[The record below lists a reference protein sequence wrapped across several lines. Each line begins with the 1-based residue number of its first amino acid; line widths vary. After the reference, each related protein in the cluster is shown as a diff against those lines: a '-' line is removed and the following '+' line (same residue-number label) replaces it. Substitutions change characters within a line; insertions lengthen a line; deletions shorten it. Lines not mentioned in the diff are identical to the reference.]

1 MMKLNK
7 QQSGFTLI
15 ELMIVVAI
23 IGILA
28 AVALP
33 AYQDYTVRA
42 KVSEGLV
49 MGSGFKTG
57 VLDAFTSD
65 GEAGITTYAG
75 VVAADIANITT
86 DYVTGLVITPVTGE
100 ITLTLGGIPQL
111 AANTTLQFRPTIGG
125 NALGDANTSGTVSW
139 DCDAANSATNIEPKY
154 LPNACK

>member
-1 MMKLNK
+1 MKK

-49 MGSGFKTG
+49 LGGGLKTG
-57 VLDAFTSD
+57 VLDSITSNGMQGIVDYALEVNGNADFETDKVSAIAIDALTGSITVSFNTD
-65 GEAGITTYAG
+65 GTT
-75 VVAADIANITT
+75 
-86 DYVTGLVITPVTGE
+86 
-100 ITLTLGGIPQL
+100 GGI
-111 AANTTLQFRPTIGG
+111 AALLGSADLQFVPTIGG
-125 NALGDANTSGTVSW
+125 AAISDINTAGSVQW
-139 DCDAANSATNIEPKY
+139 DCDVAGTTIEDKY
-154 LPNACK
+154 LPSACK

>member
-1 MMKLNK
+1 MKK

-28 AVALP
+28 AIALP

-49 MGSGFKTG
+49 AGGGFKTG

-65 GEAGITTYAG
+65 GEAGITAYAA
-75 VVAADIANITT
+75 VVFADIANIRTEYITNVTIT
-86 DYVTGLVITPVTGE
+86 DATGVITVV
-100 ITLTLGGIPQL
+100 LGGIPQL
-111 AANTTLQFRPTIGG
+111 AAGNSLVFTPEIGG
-125 NALGDANTSGTVSW
+125 NPLADDNTSGSVVW
-139 DCDAANSATNIEPKY
+139 HCDSTDSATDIEAKY
-154 LPNACK
+154 LPSACK

>member
-1 MMKLNK
+1 MKK

-42 KVSEGLV
+42 KVSEGMVL
-49 MGSGFKTG
+49 GGGLKTG

-65 GEAGITTYAG
+65 GMDGITTYMG
-75 VVAADIANITT
+75 QVNGNADFETDKVDSITIDDATGSITVSFNT
-86 DYVTGLVITPVTGE
+86 DGTT
-100 ITLTLGGIPQL
+100 GGI
-111 AANTTLQFRPTIGG
+111 AALLGFADLQFVPTIGG
-125 NALGDANTSGTVSW
+125 GAISDTNTAGSVQW
-139 DCDAANSATNIEPKY
+139 DCDVVGTTIEDKY
-154 LPNACK
+154 LPGACK